1 MPGKTA
7 WSLGWQRA
15 GRAPWVVLAMACLI
29 SALWGGLLR
38 LGVQLP
44 TPEHGANWITLH
56 GPLMVCGFLGTVI
69 GLERAV
75 GLRAWWTYLPPIL
88 TAAGAIA
95 MAAGVTAPHPIWL
108 ITAGSVLFA
117 VVTWRV
123 VVLQRALFTVLMA
136 VAAMAWVAGNV
147 LWTQGWTFNRIVPW
161 WIAFLGLTI
170 VGERLDLN
178 RFTRPSVYARPLFYV
193 ALGLFLGG
201 VVLSAWQQLWGE
213 RLAGAGLLALA
224 AWLGWF
230 DLARRTVRHPGLPRF
245 MAVCLLTGY
254 VWMALSGLL
263 MMRYSPLESGPF
275 PYDAVLHTFFVGF
288 VFSMIFGH
296 APVIFPAILN
306 FTATYRPVLYAHVLL
321 LHAALALRV
330 AGDLLEIF
338 WARQWGAI
346 FNGVAVVVFLLNT
359 VASVAIPP
367 ARAKPRELRAAK

>member
-75 GLRAWWTYLPPIL
+75 GLRAWWTYLPPIF

-117 VVTWRV
+117 VVAWRV
-123 VVLQRALFTVLMA
+123 VAMQRALFTVLMA

-213 RLAGAGLLALA
+213 RLTGAGLLALA
-224 AWLGWF
+224 SWLGWF

-359 VASVAIPP
+359 AASVAIPP
-367 ARAKPRELRAAK
+367 AKAKPRELRTAQ